1 MIARKRSLKRDA
13 LAGSCLVLLLTFCL
27 SSISQ
32 AQTTTV
38 WVEDT
43 LPVGATPAADGDD
56 SWNWISSNPLP
67 YSGTLAHQSGV
78 ASGEHQHYFYN
89 ATATLSVGVIWIR
102 PIRPVRRCCSGTMA
116 AGSIAPIGV
125 RT

>member
-1 MIARKRSLKRDA
+1 MGKSVIARKRPLKRDA
-13 LAGSCLVLLLTFCL
+13 LAGSCLVLLLAFCL

-56 SWNWISSNPLP
+56 SWNWISNNPLP

-78 ASGEHQHYFYN
+78 ANGEHQHYFYN
-89 ATATLSVGVIWIR
+89 AAATLSVGVGESLFASSSAIQ
-102 PIRPVRRCCSGTMA
+102 
-116 AGSIAPIGV
+116 IAQKPCV
-125 RT
+125 PL